1 MADETW
7 MLAPILES
15 LQDACST
22 SAFICGNP
30 VSRKADSISPYA
42 CIHASREHRRVIS
55 DEGFNKYFQTYLSGK
70 YHPLVEKYGK
80 VLSQAMSRKGEIT
93 EWRKEFDKL
102 ETNFDRVFF
111 IMKAL
116 EGFNKGEKGIKV
128 LGLPP
133 TKETNEL
140 LTNGK
145 SDAIAKKC
153 MSISDKFYRDRNLMS
168 SLVALNRAYF
178 SAVSK
183 EVKFDILLKRLRLIK
198 NFGVDEALEE
208 ELANILKNKTTDE
221 STQTVDSL
229 KNDIEGI
236 IDFQV
241 CQGHWICSYPDI
253 PESLT
258 GKAFNNTMEMQEDKV
273 KFVTTEADILGSQ
286 STSLEIG
293 PVVVGF
299 CSQKCADDA
308 RNPNRP
314 LNGGP
319 GRHVHDCNGILPCLR
334 LDDLF
339 GESNR
344 FTQGL
349 THLVFICVANTP
361 ENILLDNI
369 CSSNINKKQQ
379 GFVFTENSFVPKSSD
394 YSSIAFKN
402 LSINMIPKDTIW
414 HCTITG
420 YPMKWFD
427 EAKEHFYSRPSSLNH
442 PDWLPASWIAA
453 RLISHILI
461 NDFNAKEYTEY
472 YEENEELPSNAN
484 WIANCFYPTISLIN
498 HDCNPTACIV
508 NTANG
513 GAFLYA
519 LRSIKEGERISVSYG
534 NYYFTNSSAEFRKT
548 LLRNAFIISCSCE
561 ACRNDWCLEKK
572 RDFEILKCPFCES
585 RFKSVRDK
593 CLSCKKAN
601 GYLMFQKI
609 LHEKIP
615 FLLNALKYDSGV
627 GRESVSEAISAMD
640 DVQRLI
646 SSPSP
651 TVAFVMSK
659 AMQLIDRTCG
669 IRFTLFT

>member
-1 MADETW
+1 M
-7 MLAPILES
+7 
-15 LQDACST
+15 
-22 SAFICGNP
+22 
-30 VSRKADSISPYA
+30 
-42 CIHASREHRRVIS
+42 
-55 DEGFNKYFQTYLSGK
+55 
-70 YHPLVEKYGK
+70 
-80 VLSQAMSRKGEIT
+80 SQAMSLKGEMT

-102 ETNFDRVFF
+102 ETNFDCVFF

-116 EGFNKGEKGIKV
+116 ECFNKGEKGIKV

-133 TKETNEL
+133 TKEANEL

-153 MSISDKFYRDRNLMS
+153 MSISDKFYRDHDLMS

-198 NFGVDEALEE
+198 SFGVDEALEE
-208 ELANILKNKTTDE
+208 ELANVLKNKTTDE

-229 KNDIEGI
+229 RNDIEGI
-236 IDFQV
+236 IDLQV
-241 CQGHWICSYPDI
+241 CQGHWICSHPDV

-258 GKAFNNTMEMQEDKV
+258 GKAFNNTKMQEDKV
-273 KFVTTEADILGSQ
+273 KFLPVDILGSQ
-286 STSLEIG
+286 STSLKTGLKVVASRDISIGEIIFSEEPYASVLNRPYSSLCYNCYKRCINIHPCQG
-293 PVVVGF
+293 CAYVGF

-308 RNPNRP
+308 RNSNRP
-314 LNGGP
+314 LNGGS
-319 GRHVHDCNGILPCLR
+319 GRHVHDCNGMLPCLR

-339 GESNR
+339 DESYR

-361 ENILLDNI
+361 KNVLLDNI
-369 CSSNINKKQQ
+369 CASDINKKQQ
-379 GFVFTENSFVPKSSD
+379 DYVFTENYFVPKSSD
-394 YSSIAFKN
+394 YSFLAFKN
-402 LSINMIPKDTIW
+402 LSINTIPKDALWQGTVIAVFLTY
-414 HCTITG
+414 CLSIAG

-427 EAKEHFYSRPSSLNH
+427 EAKEHFYSKPSPLNQ

-453 RLISHILI
+453 RIISHVLM
-461 NDFNAKEYTEY
+461 NDFNVKEYTEY
-472 YEENEELPSNAN
+472 YEEKGELFSNAN

-519 LRSIKEGERISVSYG
+519 LRPVKEGERISVSYG
-534 NYYFTNSSAEFRKT
+534 DYYFANSSSDSRRAF
-548 LLRNAFIISCSCE
+548 LRSTFIFSCSCE
-561 ACRNDWCLEKK
+561 ACRNDWCLKE
-572 RDFEILKCPFCES
+572 RDFEILKCPLCES
-585 RFKSVRDK
+585 SFKSIRDK

-627 GRESVSEAISAMD
+627 GRESTSEVISVMD

-651 TVAFVMSK
+651 TVAFVMCK
-659 AMQLIDRTCG
+659 AMQFIDRTCG